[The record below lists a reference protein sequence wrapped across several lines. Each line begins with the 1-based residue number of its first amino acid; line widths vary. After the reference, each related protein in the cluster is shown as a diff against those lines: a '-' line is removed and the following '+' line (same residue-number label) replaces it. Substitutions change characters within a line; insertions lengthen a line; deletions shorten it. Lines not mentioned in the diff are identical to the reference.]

1 MIKKN
6 IYLYLDDVR
15 IPKDDRW
22 EVVTNYDEFVAHI
35 ELNGLENYECI
46 SLDHDLGEQAMQEYY
61 RNVAPNGYL
70 EYDNISEKTGLDCA
84 RYLTS
89 KAMNNKTE
97 LPTVYCHSANPI
109 GALNIMNHVNGY
121 LKSIGLE
128 ESCTMVKIAHSYRE
142 LVEEVTATRRAI
154 KNGDLK

>member
-1 MIKKN
+1 MFKKN

-15 IPKDDRW
+15 IPNDDRW

-46 SLDHDLGEQAMQEYY
+46 SLDHDLGEEAMQEYY
-61 RNVAPNGYL
+61 RNVATNGYL
-70 EYDNISEKTGLDCA
+70 EYNNISEKTGLDCA

-89 KAMNNKTE
+89 KAISNKAE
-97 LPTVYCHSANPI
+97 LPKVYCHSANPI

-121 LKSIGLE
+121 LKSVGQYE
-128 ESCTMVKIAHSYRE
+128 YCTMFKIAHSYRE
-142 LVEEVTATRRAI
+142 LVEEVKETRRAI

>member
-1 MIKKN
+1 MLNKN

-61 RNVAPNGYL
+61 RNVATNG
-70 EYDNISEKTGLDCA
+70 
-84 RYLTS
+84 
-89 KAMNNKTE
+89 
-97 LPTVYCHSANPI
+97 
-109 GALNIMNHVNGY
+109 
-121 LKSIGLE
+121 
-128 ESCTMVKIAHSYRE
+128 
-142 LVEEVTATRRAI
+142 
-154 KNGDLK
+154 